1 MTGLS
6 QVTVVLQMPE
16 TPELRRQALQDIA
29 LGATVAGATIT
40 ALGEGDALALI
51 RLIESSDS
59 ELLEEARASL
69 LCLDAGS

>member
-1 MTGLS
+1 M
-6 QVTVVLQMPE
+6 VLQLPDA
-16 TPELRRQALQDIA
+16 PELRRHALHAIT

-51 RLIESSDS
+51 RHIESSDS

-69 LCLDAGS
+69 LALDEGA